1 MRRVRTVFWLY
12 LTVIVIGIAYAI
24 GLGLMGR

>member
-1 MRRVRTVFWLY
+1 MRSVRAVFWLY
-12 LTVIVIGIAYAI
+12 LTVILIGIAYAI